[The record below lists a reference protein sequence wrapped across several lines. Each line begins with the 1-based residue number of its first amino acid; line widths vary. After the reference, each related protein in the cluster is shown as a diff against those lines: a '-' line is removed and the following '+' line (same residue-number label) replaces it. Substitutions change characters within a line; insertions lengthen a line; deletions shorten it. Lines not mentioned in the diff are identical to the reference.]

1 MLDFM
6 QKTDAKPSIKGKTTI
21 DHRICSSLNIGFT
34 EYVLLDY
41 FNDNPGVLD
50 ADKLY
55 RSKGVSHDTLA
66 FFTKTME
73 RQKLITCDNN
83 EYKVTKKWAQYFSID
98 SDFDNE
104 EKANPGFWQ
113 IFKKHGNKQMAKKA
127 YVKARKVVDKETLHN
142 AAIGYMK
149 SKEGNDVFLHAST
162 YLNPETRHWE
172 DIVKI
177 KGEEEEQKK
186 GIYQGSILQKRN
198 PNAKQV

>member
-41 FNDNPGVLD
+41 FNDNP
-50 ADKLY
+50 
-55 RSKGVSHDTLA
+55 
-66 FFTKTME
+66 
-73 RQKLITCDNN
+73 
-83 EYKVTKKWAQYFSID
+83 
-98 SDFDNE
+98 E

-142 AAIGYMK
+142 AAIRYMK